1 MKIGKLATL
10 QNAWKLAK
18 GYWVS
23 EERWRARGLLAAI
36 VALNLGIVYINVLI
50 NAWRSTFYNVLN
62 ERNKEGFVSALG
74 DFSLLAGIFIVIAG
88 YQLYLRM
95 MLTIRWRKW
104 LTRQYLG
111 DWLSNQTFY
120 RMKLVDS
127 ENTDNPDQRISED
140 INLFVSHALTL
151 SLGLL
156 REGVTL
162 ISFIVILWQ
171 MSGPLEIPL
180 GQTVFVVGGYLVWA
194 ALAYAGLG
202 TWLTVKLGKPLVSL
216 NFIQQRYEADF
227 RFSLMRLRENSE
239 SVALYK
245 GQREEEKSF
254 LARFQ
259 QVFGNYWKLMN
270 LNKRLTWFTAG
281 YGQLSIIFG
290 ILVAA
295 PRYFANKISLGEMFQ
310 IADAYGTVQSSLSF
324 FIDSFTQLA
333 EWKAVIDRL
342 GQFSTNMA
350 KVQTL
355 RSEVTEPEIRRQAQ
369 SDLVVDGLDVLR
381 PDGHRLLAGFSLRLL
396 PGDSL
401 LVSGPS
407 GCGKSTLLR
416 ALAGIWPFGRGTI
429 TFPAD
434 KQALFLPQKSY
445 IPIATLR
452 QAIGY
457 PGLTR
462 PVEDDQLRLVLEE
475 CRLSFLA
482 GRLDDMEDWAQVLSL
497 GEQQRLAFARVLL
510 QQPDILILDEA
521 TTALDEPTEQH
532 LYRLVKERLPQA
544 VLISV
549 GHRST
554 LLQYHQTKLEL
565 DGRGGWTMRPAGAE
579 NAI

>member
-1 MKIGKLATL
+1 MRIEKLATL
-10 QNAWKLAK
+10 KNAWKLAK

-50 NAWRSTFYNVLN
+50 NAWRNTFYNVLN
-62 ERNKEGFVSALG
+62 ERNRDGFISALG

-104 LTRQYLG
+104 LTEQYLG

-120 RMKLVDS
+120 RMKLVDR

-162 ISFIVILWQ
+162 ISFIVILWH
-171 MSGPLEIPL
+171 MSGTLEIPL

-194 ALAYAGLG
+194 AIAYAGLG

-245 GQREEEKSF
+245 GQKEEEKNF

-259 QVFGNYWKLMN
+259 RVFGNYWQLMN
-270 LNKRLTWFTAG
+270 LNKRLTWFTSG

-342 GQFSTNMA
+342 GQFSTNME
-350 KVQTL
+350 KVQAL

-369 SDLVVDGLDVLR
+369 PELAVEELDVLR
-381 PDGHRLLAGFSLRLL
+381 PDGHRLLADFSLRLL

-429 TFPAD
+429 NFPAD

-521 TTALDEPTEQH
+521 TTALDEPTEQQ
-532 LYRLVKERLPQA
+532 LYRLIKEQLPQA
-544 VLISV
+544 ILISV

-554 LLQYHQTKLEL
+554 LLQYHQAKLEL
-565 DGRGGWTMRPAGAE
+565 DGRGGWTMLSAGA
-579 NAI
+579 

>member
-1 MKIGKLATL
+1 MRIEKLATL
-10 QNAWKLAK
+10 KNAWKLAK

-50 NAWRSTFYNVLN
+50 NAWRNTFYNVLN
-62 ERNKEGFVSALG
+62 ERNRDGFISALG

-104 LTRQYLG
+104 LTEQYLG

-120 RMKLVDS
+120 RMKLVDR

-162 ISFIVILWQ
+162 ISFIVILWH
-171 MSGPLEIPL
+171 MSGTLEIPL

-194 ALAYAGLG
+194 AIAYAGLG

-245 GQREEEKSF
+245 GQKEEEKNF

-259 QVFGNYWKLMN
+259 RVFGNYWQLMN
-270 LNKRLTWFTAG
+270 LNKRLTWFTSG

-342 GQFSTNMA
+342 GQFSTNME
-350 KVQTL
+350 KVQAL

-369 SDLVVDGLDVLR
+369 PELAVEELDVLR
-381 PDGHRLLAGFSLRLL
+381 PDGHRLLTGFSLRLL

-429 TFPAD
+429 NFPAD

-521 TTALDEPTEQH
+521 TTALDEPTEQQ
-532 LYRLVKERLPQA
+532 LYRLIKEQLPQA
-544 VLISV
+544 ILISV

-554 LLQYHQTKLEL
+554 LLQYHQAKLEL
-565 DGRGGWTMRPAGAE
+565 DGRGGWTMLSAGA
-579 NAI
+579 

>member
-1 MKIGKLATL
+1 MRIEKLATL
-10 QNAWKLAK
+10 KNAWKLAK

-50 NAWRSTFYNVLN
+50 NAWRNTFYNVLN
-62 ERNKEGFVSALG
+62 ERNKDGFISALG

-104 LTRQYLG
+104 LTEQYLG

-120 RMKLVDS
+120 RMKLVDRG
-127 ENTDNPDQRISED
+127 NTDNPDQRISED

-162 ISFIVILWQ
+162 ISFIVILWN
-171 MSGPLEIPL
+171 MSGTLEIPL

-194 ALAYAGLG
+194 AIAYAGLG

-245 GQREEEKSF
+245 GQKEEGKNF

-259 QVFGNYWKLMN
+259 RVFGNYWRLMN
-270 LNKRLTWFTAG
+270 LNKRLTWFTSG

-310 IADAYGTVQSSLSF
+310 ISDAYGTVQSSLSF

-342 GQFSTNMA
+342 GQFSTNME
-350 KVQTL
+350 KVQAL

-369 SDLVVDGLDVLR
+369 PELAVEELDVLR
-381 PDGHRLLAGFSLRLL
+381 PDGHRLLADFSLRLL

-429 TFPAD
+429 NFPAD

-521 TTALDEPTEQH
+521 TTALDEPTEQQ
-532 LYRLVKERLPQA
+532 LYRLIKEQLPQA
-544 VLISV
+544 ILISV

-565 DGRGGWTMRPAGAE
+565 DGRGGWTMLPAGA
-579 NAI
+579 

>member
-1 MKIGKLATL
+1 MRIEKLATL
-10 QNAWKLAK
+10 KNAWKLAK

-50 NAWRSTFYNVLN
+50 NAWRNTFYNVLN
-62 ERNKEGFVSALG
+62 ERNRDGFISALG

-104 LTRQYLG
+104 LTEQYLG

-120 RMKLVDS
+120 RMKLVDR

-162 ISFIVILWQ
+162 ISFIVILWH
-171 MSGPLEIPL
+171 MSGTLEIPL

-194 ALAYAGLG
+194 AIAYAGLG

-245 GQREEEKSF
+245 GQKEEEKNF

-259 QVFGNYWKLMN
+259 RVFGNYWQLMN
-270 LNKRLTWFTAG
+270 LNKRLTWFTSG

-342 GQFSTNMA
+342 GQFSTNME
-350 KVQTL
+350 KVQAL

-369 SDLVVDGLDVLR
+369 PELAVEELDVLR
-381 PDGHRLLAGFSLRLL
+381 PDGHRLLADFSLRLL

-429 TFPAD
+429 NFPAD

-482 GRLDDMEDWAQVLSL
+482 GRLDDMEDWAQLLSL

-521 TTALDEPTEQH
+521 TTALDEPTEQQ
-532 LYRLVKERLPQA
+532 LYRLIKEQLPQA
-544 VLISV
+544 ILISV

-565 DGRGGWTMRPAGAE
+565 DGRGGWTMLSAGA
-579 NAI
+579 

>member
-1 MKIGKLATL
+1 MRIEKLATL
-10 QNAWKLAK
+10 KNAWKLAK

-50 NAWRSTFYNVLN
+50 NAWRNTFYNVLN
-62 ERNKEGFVSALG
+62 ERNRDGFISALG

-104 LTRQYLG
+104 LTEQYLG

-120 RMKLVDS
+120 RMKLVDR

-162 ISFIVILWQ
+162 ISFIVILWH
-171 MSGPLEIPL
+171 MSGTLEIPL

-194 ALAYAGLG
+194 AIAYAGLG

-245 GQREEEKSF
+245 GQKEEEKNF

-259 QVFGNYWKLMN
+259 RVFGNYWQLMN
-270 LNKRLTWFTAG
+270 LNKRLTWFTSG

-342 GQFSTNMA
+342 GQFSTNME
-350 KVQTL
+350 KVQAL

-369 SDLVVDGLDVLR
+369 PELAVEELDVLR
-381 PDGHRLLAGFSLRLL
+381 PDGHRLLTDFSLRLL

-429 TFPAD
+429 NFPAD

-521 TTALDEPTEQH
+521 TTALDEPTEQQ
-532 LYRLVKERLPQA
+532 LYRLIKEQLPQA
-544 VLISV
+544 ILISV

-554 LLQYHQTKLEL
+554 LLQYHQAKLEL
-565 DGRGGWTMRPAGAE
+565 DGRGGWTMLSAGA
-579 NAI
+579 

>member
-1 MKIGKLATL
+1 MRIEKLATL
-10 QNAWKLAK
+10 KNAWKLAK

-50 NAWRSTFYNVLN
+50 NAWRNTFYNVLN
-62 ERNKEGFVSALG
+62 ERNKDGFISALG

-104 LTRQYLG
+104 LTKQYLG

-120 RMKLVDS
+120 RMKLVDR

-162 ISFIVILWQ
+162 VSFIVILWH
-171 MSGPLEIPL
+171 MSGTLEIPL
-180 GQTVFVVGGYLVWA
+180 GQTVFVVSGYLVWA
-194 ALAYAGLG
+194 AIAYAGLG

-245 GQREEEKSF
+245 GQQEEEKNF
-254 LARFQ
+254 IARFQ

-270 LNKRLTWFTAG
+270 LNKRPTWFTAG

-342 GQFSTNMA
+342 GQFSTNME

-355 RSEVTEPEIRRQAQ
+355 RNEVAEPEIRRQAQ
-369 SDLVVDGLDVLR
+369 PELAVEELDVLR
-381 PDGHRLLAGFSLRLL
+381 PDGHRLLADFSLRLL
-396 PGDSL
+396 PGESL

-434 KQALFLPQKSY
+434 KQAFFLPQKSY

-521 TTALDEPTEQH
+521 TTALDESTEQQ
-532 LYRLVKERLPQA
+532 LYRLLKERLPQA
-544 VLISV
+544 ILISV

-554 LLQYHQTKLEL
+554 LFQYHQTKLEL
-565 DGRGGWTMRPAGAE
+565 DGRGGWTILPVGA
-579 NAI
+579 

>member
-1 MKIGKLATL
+1 MRIEKLATL
-10 QNAWKLAK
+10 KNAWKLAK

-50 NAWRSTFYNVLN
+50 NAWRNTFYNVLN
-62 ERNKEGFVSALG
+62 ERNKDGFISALG

-104 LTRQYLG
+104 LTEQYLG

-120 RMKLVDS
+120 RMKLVDR

-162 ISFIVILWQ
+162 ISFIVILWH
-171 MSGPLEIPL
+171 MSGTLEIPL

-194 ALAYAGLG
+194 AIAYAGLG

-245 GQREEEKSF
+245 GQKEEEKNF

-259 QVFGNYWKLMN
+259 RVFGNYWQLMN
-270 LNKRLTWFTAG
+270 LNKRLTWFTSG

-342 GQFSTNMA
+342 GQFSTNME
-350 KVQTL
+350 KVQAL

-369 SDLVVDGLDVLR
+369 PELAVEELDVLR
-381 PDGHRLLAGFSLRLL
+381 PDGHRLLADFSLRLL

-429 TFPAD
+429 NFPAD

-462 PVEDDQLRLVLEE
+462 PVEDDQLRLILEE

-521 TTALDEPTEQH
+521 TTALDEPTEQQ
-532 LYRLVKERLPQA
+532 LYRLIKEQLPQA
-544 VLISV
+544 ILISV

-565 DGRGGWTMRPAGAE
+565 DGRGGWTMLSAGA
-579 NAI
+579 

>member
-1 MKIGKLATL
+1 MRIEKLATL
-10 QNAWKLAK
+10 KNAWKLAK

-50 NAWRSTFYNVLN
+50 NAWRNTFYNVLN
-62 ERNKEGFVSALG
+62 ERNRDGFISALG

-104 LTRQYLG
+104 LTEQYLG

-120 RMKLVDS
+120 RMKLVDR

-162 ISFIVILWQ
+162 ISFIVILWH
-171 MSGPLEIPL
+171 MSGTLEIPL

-194 ALAYAGLG
+194 AIAYAGLG

-245 GQREEEKSF
+245 GQKEEEKNF

-259 QVFGNYWKLMN
+259 RVFGNYWQLMN
-270 LNKRLTWFTAG
+270 LNKRLTWFTSG

-342 GQFSTNMA
+342 GQFSTNME
-350 KVQTL
+350 KVQAL

-369 SDLVVDGLDVLR
+369 PELAVEELDVLR
-381 PDGHRLLAGFSLRLL
+381 PDGHRLLTDFSLRLL

-429 TFPAD
+429 KFPAD

-521 TTALDEPTEQH
+521 TTALDEPTEQQ
-532 LYRLVKERLPQA
+532 LYRLIKEQLPQA
-544 VLISV
+544 ILISV

-554 LLQYHQTKLEL
+554 LLQYHQAKLEL
-565 DGRGGWTMRPAGAE
+565 DGRGGWTMLSAGA
-579 NAI
+579 